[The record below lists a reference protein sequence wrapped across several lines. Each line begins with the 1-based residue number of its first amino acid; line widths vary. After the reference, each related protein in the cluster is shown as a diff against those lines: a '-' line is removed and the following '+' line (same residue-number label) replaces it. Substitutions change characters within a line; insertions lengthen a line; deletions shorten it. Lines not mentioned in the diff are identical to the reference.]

1 VSLYFSALSH
11 TIEVNT
17 KESTMQHQEQNYE
30 NVKSAK
36 QAQWL
41 KKKAFK
47 QSDNKNKKGWN

>member
-1 VSLYFSALSH
+1 
-11 TIEVNT
+11 
-17 KESTMQHQEQNYE
+17 MQHQEQNYE

-36 QAQWL
+36 EAQWL